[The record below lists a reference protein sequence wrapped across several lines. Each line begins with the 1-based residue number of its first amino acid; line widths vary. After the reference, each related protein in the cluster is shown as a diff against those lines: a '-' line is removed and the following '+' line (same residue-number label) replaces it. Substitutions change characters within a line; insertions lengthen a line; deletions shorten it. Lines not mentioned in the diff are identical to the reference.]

1 MSTLKKWD
9 QNDQNCQIITKD
21 VPYYTYIFFTDA
33 KRSMESNKTKG
44 SGWQH
49 IKTSDDET
57 YAMIFDVY
65 ILYEG
70 SSRNNSD

>member
-1 MSTLKKWD
+1 
-9 QNDQNCQIITKD
+9 
-21 VPYYTYIFFTDA
+21 
-33 KRSMESNKTKG
+33 MESKITKG

-49 IKTSDDET
+49 LKTSDDET